1 MIKWSKKLQTQ
12 KIEYVVYSIK
22 NLKSKKKYIG
32 YTCNFARRMNE
43 HRLMSKKKKLPKQ
56 NLLYRDLKRLGF
68 DRFEFKKIQSFDTMF
83 EAIEYEKTLMN
94 SIHSK
99 YLYNKQKY
107 NKGTWKSGHKKP
119 ISEEE
124 LKTNTIKH
132 IMAQI
137 IDTQLKINLLL
148 LARQ

>member
-1 MIKWSKKLQTQ
+1 MLQCLTFSIFIAEMLHHHNLNKYHMIKWSKKLQTQ

-68 DRFEFKKIQSFDTMF
+68 DRFEFKKIQSALEKCRGEINFTIDKAIANIESLALKNVEF
-83 EAIEYEKTLMN
+83 E
-94 SIHSK
+94 
-99 YLYNKQKY
+99 
-107 NKGTWKSGHKKP
+107 KP
-119 ISEEE
+119 KEE
-124 LKTNTIKH
+124 IPF
-132 IMAQI
+132 
-137 IDTQLKINLLL
+137 
-148 LARQ
+148 